1 MTGLFDRL
9 SEAVSSLGIPA
20 DQVPVAGMVVGAE
33 LDELTGGIET
43 GSFIPWIDIPHA
55 PHGYE
60 GSGLTL
66 GTLAGRPVALAH
78 AIPADG
84 QGWTPEDAAFPVRLL
99 GMIGISDL
107 IVCGSASGLSDGIEP
122 GSVMLVTDHLNLT
135 GDNSLIGPNDDR
147 LGPRFPDMSAAY
159 SSRLIRLARTSG
171 IAERIPLHDGV
182 YAAVIDPGSMSGT
195 DRKRLG
201 TLGADAVGAGVVHE
215 VTAAVH
221 MGREVL
227 AISAITD
234 SGPDE
239 GSGTGSAQEYG
250 ANLAEA
256 RQLMTRLVKNLTAEL

>member
-1 MTGLFDRL
+1 VTGLYDRL
-9 SEAVSSLGIPA
+9 REAVSFLGIPA
-20 DQVPVAGMVVGAE
+20 GPAPVAGIVIGRE
-33 LDELTGGIET
+33 LEELTRGIEV
-43 GSFIPWIDIPHA
+43 GSFVPWADIPHA
-55 PHGYE
+55 PWGRE

-66 GTLAGRPVALAH
+66 GTLAGRPVAAAH
-78 AIPADG
+78 AIPSEW
-84 QGWTPEDAAFPVRLL
+84 QGSTPADAAFPVRLL
-99 GMIGISDL
+99 GAIGISVL
-107 IVCGSASGLSDGIEP
+107 IVCDRASGLSDSLEP
-122 GSVMLVTDHLNLT
+122 GSVMLVTDHINLT
-135 GDNSLIGPNDDR
+135 GNNPLIGPNDDR

-159 SSRLIRLARTSG
+159 SSRLIRLARRSG

-195 DRKRLG
+195 ERKRLG

-221 MGREVL
+221 LGREVL

-239 GSGTGSAQEYG
+239 GSGTGSVQEYG

-256 RQLMTRLVKNLTAEL
+256 RRLMTRLVKNLTAEL